1 MAWKAK
7 YTEIICNNVASI
19 PFKTNVT
26 DCGLELRWISILRHG
41 DHNLNIVSSR
51 PEGELVTFEPKSEC
65 TLSSSIEPTFSWIG
79 TSPWP
84 WSQSCCGRAAQSP
97 TRSRS
102 EAGDE
107 VFCKRV
113 LFNLVLPW
121 RGCWV
126 CRTLVQ
132 TPHRGEWRILSCH
145 SQTWIVQVQS
155 QYFKSYWSNT
165 GPGQPNA
172 LVKLDI
178 FQLDRLWLATSS
190 RLEEYLRWIR

>member
-1 MAWKAK
+1 MVLNLGESASWGTGITISTLLAVDLKVNWWHSSQKA
-7 YTEIICNNVASI
+7 NVHYLLVWSQ
-19 PFKTNVT
+19 PS
-26 DCGLELRWISILRHG
+26 LELGLRL
-41 DHNLNIVSSR
+41 DHDLDPAVRVPLNHR
-51 PEGELVTFEPKSEC
+51 LDPDQRLGMKYFAREF
-65 TLSSSIEPTFSWIG
+65 
-79 TSPWP
+79 
-84 WSQSCCGRAAQSP
+84 
-97 TRSRS
+97 
-102 EAGDE
+102 
-107 VFCKRV
+107 
-113 LFNLVLPW
+113 FNLVLPW

-190 RLEEYLRWIR
+190 RLKEHLKCIG